1 MDRAKISKNL
11 IALRGEKSR
20 EEVAY
25 NIGISSSALSMY
37 ETGQRVP
44 RDEIKL
50 KIAEYYGVDVQS
62 IFLTKEYTLREPTGG
77 DNQWRTTKQSA
88 THFAPHSG

>member
-62 IFLTKEYTLREPTGG
+62 IFF
-77 DNQWRTTKQSA
+77 D
-88 THFAPHSG
+88 

>member
-20 EEVAY
+20 EEVAFKV
-25 NIGISSSALSMY
+25 GISVSALSMY

-62 IFLTKEYTLREPTGG
+62 IFF
-77 DNQWRTTKQSA
+77 D
-88 THFAPHSG
+88 

>member
-1 MDRAKISKNL
+1 MDRTKISKNL

-20 EEVAY
+20 EEVAF
-25 NIGISSSALSMY
+25 NIGISASALSMY

-62 IFLTKEYTLREPTGG
+62 IFFE
-77 DNQWRTTKQSA
+77 
-88 THFAPHSG
+88 